1 MACYADL
8 IIMTGQCLERA
19 CPQWSHC
26 RHIPPI
32 VGARDQ
38 GTDQCQ
44 CQHQATLLVTQSL
57 EQHGHEATAAQIGGV
72 DMSVSLDIGMMPSNQ
87 SKG

>member
-1 MACYADL
+1 MRCYADL

-38 GTDQCQ
+38 GTDQGTDQ

-72 DMSVSLDIGMMPSNQ
+72 DMSVSR
-87 SKG
+87 